1 MPGYLTAMGSL
12 LVLAGLL
19 MFVFSEFPDDGPR
32 ARRHARVARWATR
45 AHVTR
50 AAGVGVSVVGAF
62 TVFASV
68 VPSDELGRWIG
79 DLLRT
84 EDPSAATAAWLA
96 VLATLVIALALAV
109 SGTRQRAAQKRQE
122 RQTAMTNAHVSLGTG
137 EVAAARHAVGTLLHS
152 RRECT
157 IRRDVRRHRSDYVK
171 HFYTLIW
178 ADEFIHNLRRVWTSG
193 VWDGKES
200 AFLSWNEAAIDESVI
215 RLRTQLILSNAAFE
229 DSSAI
234 AWARFVERK
243 AQTGGPATLALLDRE
258 DRKALR
264 HRGGRARCC
273 A

>member
-1 MPGYLTAMGSL
+1 MPGYLIALGSL
-12 LVLAGLL
+12 VVLVGLL
-19 MFVFSEFPDDGPR
+19 LLSFSEFPDDGHR

-45 AHVTR
+45 ARLVR

-62 TVFASV
+62 TIFASV
-68 VPSDELGRWIG
+68 VPSDELGRWIR
-79 DLLRT
+79 DLFRT
-84 EDPSAATAAWLA
+84 DDPSAATAAWLA

-109 SGTRQRAAQKRQE
+109 SGTRQRAAEKRQE

-152 RRECT
+152 RRERT

-215 RLRTQLILSNAAFE
+215 RLRTQLIISERAFE

-234 AWARFVERK
+234 AWERFVDRK
-243 AQTGGPATLALLDRE
+243 RKRGESTTLTLLDRE
-258 DRKALR
+258 DRKVLR
-264 HRGGRARCC
+264 HRGWLVRCR
-273 A
+273 